1 MKTFKFLIILFAA
14 ISCIA
19 ASAQKSLVVAH
30 RGYWKTSGATS
41 AATATES
48 AQNSIRSLCK
58 ADSIHCWG
66 SEFDL
71 WMSADGVLFINHDAT
86 INGVE
91 IQKSLAKDVAAQ
103 RLPNG
108 EYISTLDQYLL
119 EFQRHPHLQAVLE
132 VKPHADLIHDSL
144 CVMKTLALVNRYG
157 LENRITYITFSP
169 NAMCELIKYAPKGT
183 EVYYLNGEMSPQQLK
198 DMGAA
203 GMDYHFSVF
212 QAHPEWIQ
220 ECKKLGLKTNAWT
233 VNKADDLR
241 WCIDQGI
248 DFITTNEP
256 ELLQQL
262 LKGN

>member
-1 MKTFKFLIILFAA
+1 MLKSFITLLAA
-14 ISCIA
+14 IACLA

-30 RGYWKTSGATS
+30 RGYWKTAGATGPQ
-41 AATATES
+41 TATES

-86 INGVE
+86 INGIE
-91 IQKSLAKDVAAQ
+91 IQRSLAKDVAAQ

-108 EYISTLDQYLL
+108 EYISTLDQYLS
-119 EFQRHPHLQAVLE
+119 EFQNHPNLQAVLE
-132 VKPHADLIHDSL
+132 VKPHADLIHESL
-144 CVMKTLALVNRYG
+144 CVMKTLATVHHYG

-169 NAMCELIKYAPKGT
+169 NAMCVLIKYAPKGT
-183 EVYYLNGEMSPQQLK
+183 EVYYLNGEMPPQKLK
-198 DMGAA
+198 EIGAA
-203 GMDYHFSVF
+203 GMDYHYSVF
-212 QAHPEWIQ
+212 QAHPEWIT

-233 VNKADDLR
+233 VNKEADLR
-241 WCIDQGI
+241 WCINHGI

-256 ELLQQL
+256 ELLQTL
-262 LKGN
+262 LKEN

>member
-14 ISCIA
+14 ISCIV

-108 EYISTLDQYLL
+108 EYISTLDQYLQ
-119 EFQRHPHLQAVLE
+119 EFTKHPNIQVVLE
-132 VKPHADLIHDSL
+132 VKPHADLIQESM
-144 CVMKTLALVNRYG
+144 CVMKALALVKHYE
-157 LENRITYITFSP
+157 LENRVTYITFSP

-183 EVYYLNGEMSPQQLK
+183 EVYYLNGEMPPKKLK
-198 DMGAA
+198 EIGAA
-203 GMDYHFSVF
+203 GMDYHYKVF
-212 QAHPEWIQ
+212 KAHPEWIK
-220 ECKKLGLKTNAWT
+220 ECHDLGLKTNAWT
-233 VNKADDLR
+233 VNKKEDLQ
-241 WCIDQGI
+241 WCIDNGI

-256 ELLQQL
+256 VLLQKM
-262 LKGN
+262 LK

>member
-86 INGVE
+86 ISNLLNPAKRVHKLIDRH
-91 IQKSLAKDVAAQ
+91 IQNTAEKS
-103 RLPNG
+103 N
-108 EYISTLDQYLL
+108 S
-119 EFQRHPHLQAVLE
+119 
-132 VKPHADLIHDSL
+132 
-144 CVMKTLALVNRYG
+144 
-157 LENRITYITFSP
+157 
-169 NAMCELIKYAPKGT
+169 
-183 EVYYLNGEMSPQQLK
+183 
-198 DMGAA
+198 
-203 GMDYHFSVF
+203 
-212 QAHPEWIQ
+212 
-220 ECKKLGLKTNAWT
+220 
-233 VNKADDLR
+233 
-241 WCIDQGI
+241 
-248 DFITTNEP
+248 
-256 ELLQQL
+256 
-262 LKGN
+262 

>member
-108 EYISTLDQYLL
+108 EYISTLDQYLQ
-119 EFQRHPHLQAVLE
+119 EFTKHPNIQVVLE
-132 VKPHADLIHDSL
+132 VKPHADLIQESM
-144 CVMKTLALVNRYG
+144 CVMKALALVKHYE
-157 LENRITYITFSP
+157 LENRVTYITFSP

-183 EVYYLNGEMSPQQLK
+183 EVYYLNGEMPPKKLK
-198 DMGAA
+198 EIGAA
-203 GMDYHFSVF
+203 GMDYHYKVF
-212 QAHPEWIQ
+212 KAHPEWIK
-220 ECKKLGLKTNAWT
+220 ECHDLGLKTNAWT
-233 VNKADDLR
+233 VNKKEDLQ
-241 WCIDQGI
+241 WCIDNGI

-256 ELLQQL
+256 VLLQKM
-262 LKGN
+262 LK

>member
-108 EYISTLDQYLL
+108 EYIRTLDQYLQ
-119 EFQRHPHLQAVLE
+119 EFTKHPNIQVVLE
-132 VKPHADLIHDSL
+132 VKPHADLIQESM
-144 CVMKTLALVNRYG
+144 CVMKALALVKHYE
-157 LENRITYITFSP
+157 LENRVTYITFSP

-183 EVYYLNGEMSPQQLK
+183 EVYYLNGEMPPKKLK
-198 DMGAA
+198 EIGAA
-203 GMDYHFSVF
+203 GMDYHYKVF
-212 QAHPEWIQ
+212 KAHPEWIK
-220 ECKKLGLKTNAWT
+220 ECHDLGLKTNAWT
-233 VNKADDLR
+233 VNKKEDLQ
-241 WCIDQGI
+241 WCIDNGI

-256 ELLQQL
+256 VLLQKM
-262 LKGN
+262 LK

>member
-19 ASAQKSLVVAH
+19 ASAQEPLVVAH

-132 VKPHADLIHDSL
+132 VKPHADLIQESM
-144 CVMKTLALVNRYG
+144 CVMKALALV
-157 LENRITYITFSP
+157 EI
-169 NAMCELIKYAPKGT
+169 
-183 EVYYLNGEMSPQQLK
+183 
-198 DMGAA
+198 GAA
-203 GMDYHFSVF
+203 GMDYHYKVF
-212 QAHPEWIQ
+212 KAHPEWIQ